1 MLWFLGQ
8 KAVTNIA
15 ISLARDNLPGLISNL
30 ASNKINRFERKIRGK
45 GAVRAGKGFP
55 LFLSNEDMNDIIK
68 IIKSLEDVLM
78 YQMYSLMVLLKQ
90 QNME

>member
-45 GAVRAGKGFP
+45 GAVRTGKGFP

-78 YQMYSLMVLLKQ
+78 YQMY
-90 QNME
+90 